1 MIIDTP
7 ATDSPAADAAMRA
20 ADLCLIPARPTIFD
34 IWASEA
40 TRGKLKTL
48 AKDYAFILNQCPPMQ
63 ESQRVNDGAAAI
75 EAMGGLL
82 RPFIVARVDYQEAA
96 REGMGATE
104 IDAEGKA
111 AEEISHLWS
120 SLKRRLSR
128 LKPAEKSGRRA
139 A

>member
-1 MIIDTP
+1 
-7 ATDSPAADAAMRA
+7 
-20 ADLCLIPARPTIFD
+20 
-34 IWASEA
+34 
-40 TRGKLKTL
+40 
-48 AKDYAFILNQCPPMQ
+48 MQ
-63 ESQRVNDGAAAI
+63 ESQRVNDGAAAV

-128 LKPAEKSGRRA
+128 LKPAEKGSRRA